1 MRGFAAVRVCE
12 NASNPP
18 SETSATRCTI
28 PAQMKFWEAQKSPS
42 GGVTAQPEISNIN
55 RYGVVD
61 QATRNEV
68 AECLERLADE
78 AEWNPFSTRAAIHAL
93 CELAHPAK

>member
-1 MRGFAAVRVCE
+1 MYYTCANEVLG
-12 NASNPP
+12 
-18 SETSATRCTI
+18 SAKIT
-28 PAQMKFWEAQKSPS
+28 FW
-42 GGVTAQPEISNIN
+42 GVTAQPEISNIN